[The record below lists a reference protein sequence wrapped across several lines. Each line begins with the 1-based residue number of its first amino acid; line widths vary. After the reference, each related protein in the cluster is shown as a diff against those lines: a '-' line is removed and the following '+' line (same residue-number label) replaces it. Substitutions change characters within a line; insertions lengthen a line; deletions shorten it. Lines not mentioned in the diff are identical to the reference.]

1 MKSLVFFLMIGAA
14 LLPIQAQAG
23 FDFAED
29 GITIS
34 NMPGAATPAPQ
45 KKVEFTPAVPVEQ
58 SMSAEPA
65 SGEPQRLDGAIRP
78 PSDPND
84 PALTTFNDR
93 YVPDTIK
100 KKYKISPEWYV
111 RGAEVPMSSLIQGDH
126 TEPVIQTAQP
136 QQAQQ
141 AQAQPPV
148 PLQPAAQPQPQQ
160 QPQPRPEPIDP
171 EMSVSHEVPSELN
184 APRGMSEAPLPS
196 SQPGTMVISDKPIQ
210 APAIATKAPAYI
222 KVASWRARKGEPVRE
237 VIRRWSE
244 REGTEMMWAAP
255 NDPVLA
261 KDYSKVGTLQEA
273 VTGLLRDVGQPLY
286 TQFRSDGLNPVM
298 MSPASTVTSDVAP
311 EPPAAPVELVTAD
324 PPKELRAKIIK
335 PSSPP
340 SSYPDTQSPDTGG
353 ELPVPQGELR
363 QADFPVEPL
372 SQRHATL
379 QAEPQP
385 QAFKATLGPIQRE
398 TRWFALSGAS
408 LKEVMQVWAD
418 DEGAEL
424 IWQAGGDYALFNS
437 VSQVGHFEDAVFK
450 ALSQFDE
457 QEGNRPV
464 GEMYKN
470 PGTGKK
476 VLLIKTDS
484 PS

>member
-14 LLPIQAQAG
+14 LLPLKAQAG

-34 NMPGAATPAPQ
+34 NMPGASSPQPQ
-45 KKVEFTPAVPVEQ
+45 KKVEFTPAAPAV
-58 SMSAEPA
+58 SADMAEPA

-78 PSDPND
+78 PSDPTA

-93 YVPDTIK
+93 YVPDTVK

-111 RGAEVPMSSLIQGDH
+111 RGADVPMSSLIQGDLE
-126 TEPVIQTAQP
+126 EPVAP
-136 QQAQQ
+136 SRPS
-141 AQAQPPV
+141 PPV
-148 PLQPAAQPQPQQ
+148 PQPQPQAQ
-160 QPQPRPEPIDP
+160 QQKPEPVDP
-171 EMSVSHEVPSELN
+171 AMSVSHQVPPELD
-184 APRGMSEAPLPS
+184 APRGMSSPPLPS
-196 SQPGTMVISDKPIQ
+196 SQPGTMVISDQPLQ
-210 APAIATKAPAYI
+210 APEIAVKAPAYI
-222 KVASWRARKGEPVRE
+222 KVSSWRARKGEPVRE

-244 REGTEMMWAAP
+244 REGTELMWAAP

-261 KDYSKVGTLQEA
+261 KDYSKVGTLQDA
-273 VTGLLRDVGQPLY
+273 VTGVLREAGQPLY

-311 EPPAAPVELVTAD
+311 PQVVAAPVDLVMAE
-324 PPKELRAKIIK
+324 PPRAQIIK
-335 PSSPP
+335 S
-340 SSYPDTQSPDTGG
+340 
-353 ELPVPQGELR
+353 
-363 QADFPVEPL
+363 
-372 SQRHATL
+372 
-379 QAEPQP
+379 QP
-385 QAFKATLGPIQRE
+385 QAQPQVQPQSFKATLGPIQRE

-408 LKEVMQVWAD
+408 LKEVLQVWAD

-450 ALSQFDE
+450 ALSQFDN
-457 QEGNRPV
+457 QDGNRPV

-470 PGTGKK
+470 PGNGRK
-476 VLLIKTDS
+476 VLLIKADS
-484 PS
+484 SS